1 MLTDTIRRRWAAALL
16 TVTAMFLAA
25 CGSTTSS
32 SVAGSDDGLQ
42 RAEVPAEALSFADAQ
57 TIDAKSFDSASLTKG
72 ATVLWFWAPWCTVCR
87 AEAPDVARV
96 ADELAGEV
104 RFVGIAGRGPVPDMQ
119 EFVSDTGTDGFTHV
133 ADSDGTLWTQFGV
146 VSQPSFVFVS
156 ADGSAERVTGGLD
169 AGQLRQA
176 AESLVAD

>member
-1 MLTDTIRRRWAAALL
+1 M
-16 TVTAMFLAA
+16 
-25 CGSTTSS
+25 
-32 SVAGSDDGLQ
+32 
-42 RAEVPAEALSFADAQ
+42 
-57 TIDAKSFDSASLTKG
+57 
-72 ATVLWFWAPWCTVCR
+72 CR